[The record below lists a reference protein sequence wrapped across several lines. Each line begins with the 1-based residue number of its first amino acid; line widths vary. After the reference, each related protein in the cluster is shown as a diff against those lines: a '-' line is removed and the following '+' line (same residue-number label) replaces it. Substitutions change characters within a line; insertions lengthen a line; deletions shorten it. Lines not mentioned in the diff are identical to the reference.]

1 MKASRQ
7 VAAQI
12 ARFGQMIQVQVPT
25 DDGENEFGNG
35 KHSYADDRKVLAM
48 RTYPNRN
55 TESESNV
62 GDRAQDRALFMVPAT
77 ASDTKPPQFED
88 RIVFEGTE
96 YEVGAHTTYPSHV
109 EFFGEP
115 IIH

>member
-1 MKASRQ
+1 MKAPRQ
-7 VAAQI
+7 MAAQI
-12 ARFGQMIQVQVPT
+12 ARFGQMAQVKVPT
-25 DDGENEFGNG
+25 ETGQNSFGNTEN
-35 KHSYADDRKVLAM
+35 SYADDRKVLAM

-62 GDRAQDRALFMVPAT
+62 GERAQDRALFLVPAT
-77 ASDTKPPQFED
+77 ASDTEPPQYED

-96 YEVGAHTTYPSHV
+96 YEVGAHTTYSSHV